1 MACTFRERRVT
12 DIRML
17 KRGLVAALIVGV
29 VSFSGFG
36 IEGPAIT
43 QVFYRPTAYTLPA
56 GVWELEGKFSLF
68 AFGLPT
74 ANMAYGLTESLQI
87 STGLSADLF
96 GMPNL
101 GIKLALSRTG
111 PVRLAASA
119 GVTYLLADGSL
130 YLRSGLSASLQAGVL
145 GIHMGASLRML
156 PELSFSPYAAF
167 DYALAGNVALL
178 GEVSVLPFQARVGAL
193 FRPLRSFD
201 LKLWTGF
208 PVFSVG
214 ASGALR
220 F

>member
-1 MACTFRERRVT
+1 
-12 DIRML
+12 ML
-17 KRGLVAALIVGV
+17 KRGLVAALIAGV

-43 QVFYRPTAYTLPA
+43 QVICRPTAYTLPA
-56 GVWELEGKFSLF
+56 GVWELEGRFSLF

-74 ANMAYGLTESLQI
+74 VSMAYGLTESLQI
-87 STGLSADLF
+87 STELSADLF

-101 GIKLALSRTG
+101 GIKLALGRTG
-111 PVRLAASA
+111 PVALAASA

-130 YLRSGLSASLQAGVL
+130 YLGSGLSASLQAGVL
-145 GIHMGASLRML
+145 GIHAGTSLRML
-156 PELSFSPYAAF
+156 PELSLSPYAAF

-178 GEVSVLPFQARVGAL
+178 GEVSILPFQARVGVL
-193 FRPLRSFD
+193 LRPLRPFD
-201 LKLWTGF
+201 LKVWTGF